1 VLTDRF
7 RTGCD
12 YADEDRPL
20 RGYVALT
27 SVYLGVSAA
36 LLRRAGRVSSVRISA
51 GDIVLIGLAS
61 HRLSRTVTKEAIA
74 SPLRAPFTRYTRSG
88 VASEVSEEV
97 VADSTHH
104 PYAHAV
110 GELLTCPFCMAQWTS
125 TGLVAAY
132 ILAPRQARVVTA
144 ILDSAAIANVLHL
157 LYSSLTERVER
168 QPD

>member
-1 VLTDRF
+1 MLTDRF

-88 VASEVSEEV
+88 VASEVLEEV

-104 PYAHAV
+104 PH
-110 GELLTCPFCMAQWTS
+110 
-125 TGLVAAY
+125 
-132 ILAPRQARVVTA
+132 
-144 ILDSAAIANVLHL
+144 HL
-157 LYSSLTERVER
+157 LYSSLAERVES